1 MKRSRSRLGI
11 PRWAF
16 LAAAIGLAGFLL
28 VFRPWSSADDR
39 IRTIVEGLRD
49 GPVYQERGA
58 PDSVDVPRARQVIGD
73 RAIVAVV
80 LGAGPLPASDHV
92 NGPDYAMCERIA
104 ARVPTNMVILF
115 ATGEDGEY
123 GSSYCTGPDFPVPAK
138 PGASLGEFEMSV
150 VAAAERAW
158 QYRAT
163 PANLTP
169 EIEEFVLTFDAEAA
183 EYYGELPRRGPMPD
197 TLARG
202 QIALACAGMVAG
214 SVAFFLLLRTAALAL
229 RKRRRAERALAR
241 RRREAET
248 RLSRL
253 AEEILHPG
261 DSTAAATT
269 AREYTEVLRL
279 LESAR
284 EPHELA
290 EVERRLTE
298 LERVLVR

>member
-1 MKRSRSRLGI
+1 MKGARTWLGI
-11 PRWAF
+11 PLWACF
-16 LAAAIGLAGFLL
+16 AAAIGLAAFLL

-39 IRTIVEGLRD
+39 IRTIVEGLRA

-58 PDSVDVPRARQVIGD
+58 PDSVDARRATEVIGD
-73 RAIVAVV
+73 RAVVAV
-80 LGAGPLPASDHV
+80 LLTPGPLPATEHV

-123 GSSYCTGPDFPVPAK
+123 GSSYCTGPEFPAPAK
-138 PGASLGEFEMSV
+138 PGASLAEFEMSLLT
-150 VAAAERAW
+150 AAELSA

-183 EYYGELPRRGPMPD
+183 GYYGELPRRGELPD

-202 QIALACAGMVAG
+202 QIALACAGMVAA
-214 SVAFFLLLRTAALAL
+214 SVAFFLLLRTTALAL
-229 RKRRRAERALAR
+229 RGRRRAERARAR
-241 RRREAET
+241 RRRDAE
-248 RLSRL
+248 SRL
-253 AEEILHPG
+253 NRLAGEILHPG
-261 DSTAAATT
+261 DSTAVATT

-279 LESAR
+279 LEQAR

-290 EVERRLTE
+290 EVERRLAE
-298 LERVLVR
+298 LERVLLR